1 MLALRS
7 INTKKWGKG
16 DPCEVIDASR
26 ARGYER
32 ENIECGWIILELG
45 INTFN
50 GDAYGKAVL

>member
-1 MLALRS
+1 VLALRS

-32 ENIECGWIILELG
+32 ENIECG
-45 INTFN
+45 
-50 GDAYGKAVL
+50 